1 MTAMLNCPGIQNV
14 LLEAKSL
21 VRSALGIPDPW
32 KRFRKFERAIHP
44 DTWTGQPAVLAW
56 ARKTVDQFSGSEP
69 PEAFERSQDPSVCR
83 GYELRR
89 KHQAAFSGKRRELAD
104 CIRVLIHVPGL
115 ISPAALSLFRNLG
128 QGFELLGLPTAYW
141 PEGDPLEP
149 HLHAFRPTLLLSV
162 DHKWYPRTR
171 TVSADD
177 VIILQEY
184 RKRSPL
190 VLGLS
195 SNHFPTEPARLR
207 EQLTEARKLRVDFFY
222 SFQCQEAIR
231 RKYLLFF
238 QVGFPVA
245 SCEFGANPSVFYPV
259 PNVER
264 DLNYVFLASSNAEK
278 WPRYFEYFDP
288 LLREFPGLILGPGWS
303 RSTTSW
309 LPDHHQKYLYA
320 RAKIG
325 LNLHLPFQ
333 IAEPTELNERAYNL
347 AACGVP
353 QLMDRPAL
361 LSTRLGM
368 TAVFAAATP
377 SEYAELFRYIL
388 TQPQEALDRA
398 MLAMEEV
405 FTHHT
410 VAHRADALIEFLQ
423 TKVEHN

>member
-1 MTAMLNCPGIQNV
+1 
-14 LLEAKSL
+14 
-21 VRSALGIPDPW
+21 
-32 KRFRKFERAIHP
+32 
-44 DTWTGQPAVLAW
+44 
-56 ARKTVDQFSGSEP
+56 
-69 PEAFERSQDPSVCR
+69 
-83 GYELRR
+83 
-89 KHQAAFSGKRRELAD
+89 
-104 CIRVLIHVPGL
+104 
-115 ISPAALSLFRNLG
+115 
-128 QGFELLGLPTAYW
+128 
-141 PEGDPLEP
+141 
-149 HLHAFRPTLLLSV
+149 
-162 DHKWYPRTR
+162 
-171 TVSADD
+171 
-177 VIILQEY
+177 
-184 RKRSPL
+184 
-190 VLGLS
+190 
-195 SNHFPTEPARLR
+195 
-207 EQLTEARKLRVDFFY
+207 
-222 SFQCQEAIR
+222 
-231 RKYLLFF
+231 
-238 QVGFPVA
+238 
-245 SCEFGANPSVFYPV
+245 
-259 PNVER
+259 
-264 DLNYVFLASSNAEK
+264 VFLASSNAEK